1 MPAKMTARRRRWR
14 RLGLLPAATR
24 DLPAVG
30 GFQPAQRVKK
40 LTLYEQKKE
49 KNLTRR

>member
-1 MPAKMTARRRRWR
+1 MLTWKMMTGEC
-14 RLGLLPAATR
+14 LGLLPAATR

-49 KNLTRR
+49 KKPNPPVK